1 MRIQLELIGYLRTS
15 GLPSGHKGGELE
27 ADDGTTLAQLLV
39 RLQVPKVGSPLVAVN
54 DSVPP
59 RSYVLREGDVVQF
72 APPIAGG

>member
-1 MRIQLELIGYLRTS
+1 MRIRIELIGYLRTR

-27 ADDGTTLAQLLV
+27 VDDETTLAQLLA
-39 RLQVPKVGSPLVAVN
+39 RLQVSKVGSPLVAVN
-54 DSVPP
+54 NSVPA